1 MFTIL
6 NSIYDNVVVTYMI
19 YDVIK
24 RADEPDENHNKREKT
39 VDEILLQL
47 NNIVLKEDVFSIPDT
62 KAGAAAEKCT
72 QLSCSDL
79 NFQQYKLDNSMY
91 QLNFLRSDMIHWKN
105 SKRNYTYSCESD
117 WEYINDPD
125 NLPRNNYLLYLLE
138 NIPENITYNKNNNN
152 NNKNNNKN
160 NNNNKNKNKNNN
172 KNNNNNKNKNKNGW
186 KRADEIGF
194 EKEACAILNKNELG
208 EGEDENIWIDSRLL
222 GEKWL
227 GLFYSISEN
236 DSPIEI
242 PSPQLS

>member
-24 RADEPDENHNKREKT
+24 RANEPDENHNKREKT
-39 VDEILLQL
+39 ADEILLQL
-47 NNIVLKEDVFSIPDT
+47 NNIILKEDVFSIPDT

-72 QLSCSDL
+72 QQSFSDL

-138 NIPENITYNKNNNN
+138 NIPENITYIN
-152 NNKNNNKN
+152 N
-160 NNNNKNKNKNNN
+160 NNNNKNKN
-172 KNNNNNKNKNKNGW
+172 NKNKNGW

>member
-6 NSIYDNVVVTYMI
+6 NSIYDNVVVSYMI

-47 NNIVLKEDVFSIPDT
+47 NNIILKEDVFSIPDT
-62 KAGAAAEKCT
+62 KAGAAAEKCI
-72 QLSCSDL
+72 QPSCSDL

-105 SKRNYTYSCESD
+105 SKRNYTYRCESD

-125 NLPRNNYLLYLLE
+125 NLPRNNYLLYLLD
-138 NIPENITYNKNNNN
+138 NIPENITYNNNNN

-160 NNNNKNKNKNNN
+160 NKNNNNKNHKNKNNKNNNNKNHKNKNN
-172 KNNNNNKNKNKNGW
+172 KNNNNNNNKKKW
-186 KRADEIGF
+186 ME
-194 EKEACAILNKNELG
+194 E
-208 EGEDENIWIDSRLL
+208 SR
-222 GEKWL
+222 
-227 GLFYSISEN
+227 
-236 DSPIEI
+236 
-242 PSPQLS
+242 